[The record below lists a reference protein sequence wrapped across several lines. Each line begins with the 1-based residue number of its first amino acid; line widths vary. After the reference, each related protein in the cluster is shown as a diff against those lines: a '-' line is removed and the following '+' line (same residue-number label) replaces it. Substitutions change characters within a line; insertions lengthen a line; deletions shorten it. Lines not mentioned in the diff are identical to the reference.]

1 MHISLS
7 SQNNTSLLINI
18 LIHIFILFIFLSVFF
33 FYYISKKEEESLSTQ
48 VDFICKKIPD
58 ILKTLDERDKNK
70 VIKWKTIKYK
80 AEQELKYDDLDLDEY
95 IKYNNNN
102 LKYISI
108 SISISILI
116 LIILIYVYSNIL
128 GHNINISYIITEN
141 IVIFLFIGII
151 EFLFFKN
158 VASKYIPIFP
168 VDVSTTLLERIKYNI
183 MTTSE
188 V

>member
-7 SQNNTSLLINI
+7 SQNNLTLLINI
-18 LIHIFILFIFLSVFF
+18 LIHIFILFIFLSGFF
-33 FYYISKKEEESLSTQ
+33 FYYIAKKEEESLNNQ

-70 VIKWKTIKYK
+70 VIKWETIKYK
-80 AEQELKYDDLDLDEY
+80 TEQESKYDDLDLDEH
-95 IKYNNNN
+95 INYNNNN
-102 LKYISI
+102 LKYISVVI
-108 SISISILI
+108 SITILI
-116 LIILIYVYSNIL
+116 LIFLIYIYSNL
-128 GHNINISYIITEN
+128 SGNNINISYIITEN
-141 IVIFLFIGII
+141 IFIFIFIGMI

-183 MTTSE
+183 MNMT
-188 V
+188 